1 VGGFDPPE
9 LDRPGRLPHQQ
20 GLCEARLG
28 YRDGS
33 PQLGAPQLDAAAL
46 QDSGGRKVQL
56 LRLQQ
61 EQTSVFFIFFPHRPV
76 SQNFGPA
83 ASSRHREVGAWTRG
97 TRLRVECRQKSRGR
111 SFSGTIRHPSRLCF
125 VHRQTCWPSLAAHGP
140 AFASPTRS
148 HAFF

>member
-61 EQTSVFFIFFPHRPV
+61 EQTSVFFIFFPADFSEFRTSRV
-76 SQNFGPA
+76 IA
-83 ASSRHREVGAWTRG
+83 A
-97 TRLRVECRQKSRGR
+97 SRGR
-111 SFSGTIRHPSRLCF
+111 CVDAWDAVACRVSSKVEGALVLWHYPPPFAFMFCP
-125 VHRQTCWPSLAAHGP
+125 QADMLA
-140 AFASPTRS
+140 
-148 HAFF
+148 

>member
-61 EQTSVFFIFFPHRPV
+61 EQTSVFFIFFPHRRFLRISDQP
-76 SQNFGPA
+76 
-83 ASSRHREVGAWTRG
+83 RHRGIARSV
-97 TRLRVECRQKSRGR
+97 RGR
-111 SFSGTIRHPSRLCF
+111 VGRGC
-125 VHRQTCWPSLAAHGP
+125 V
-140 AFASPTRS
+140 
-148 HAFF
+148 